1 METRLSRLAERC
13 IESAWLAALIVVP
26 LFFNVYDERVFEEDK
41 IPLLRSIVLVM
52 LALGIIWAIERG
64 RQAFSW
70 DDEHPFWKQPL
81 VLPWAGMVLVYLL
94 TTLWSVSPRISFWGA
109 YIRRQGAYSNLS
121 YMLIFLLIYL
131 ILRRR
136 EQMGRLITVVLLTST
151 PAAIYGIIQHFG
163 LDPLPWGGDVTKRV
177 SSVAGNPIFIA
188 AYLIM
193 VVPFTIAKIIE
204 HAGRLLRDDEDDEA
218 TLPAS
223 LLLGAY
229 LFLLVIQGLT
239 ILYSQ
244 SRGPMIGLAVGLYFF
259 ALVGALHLKSRRQR
273 LTASFATIAAAVFGI
288 AFLIVFNLPN
298 SPLADLR
305 DAPYIGRLGRV
316 FETESGTGRVR
327 LLIWEGVLDLLAADP
342 MRTLIGYGDE
352 TLYVM
357 YPQHYKP
364 DLAQLE
370 NRNASPDRSHNETFD
385 ALAMRG
391 VIGFAVQLLLFAS
404 LFYYLLKWL
413 GLIRTRWQHW
423 LYIGLWVAG
432 GVLGWLTPY
441 LLTGSFA
448 LSGVAMPTGIA
459 IGMVLYLMVYA
470 LATLKEDHDAI
481 VAEHP
486 HSLVLIA
493 LLAALMAHFVEIH
506 FGIAIAATKLH
517 FWTYAALAVVAGAQW
532 VPNSA
537 VLDTSPPRERRSRR
551 RRKSKAAPRAPSSIT
566 PTLLGLSVMVALIL
580 STLMFDLIT
589 VENQGGWVR
598 FYLLASTW
606 IFAALVVVAES
617 AFEQGRSGQWLQR
630 LGVFAAIS
638 LTLSV
643 FYFLVH
649 YGWVTWRPSTNGSIT
664 PNELEN
670 MVAHLANTVT
680 LFYVWTFTL
689 IGLGGLVLLY
699 GDPLPARVSSARAL
713 VAWGYPVLLLLPI
726 PIIVTTNLNVSRA
739 DVFAKQAQAYERS
752 GQWDAAIVLHRRALD
767 LQPHQ
772 DRYFLNLGRVYLNRA
787 QASQNPE
794 EQQRY
799 VQLAEDVLQEAA
811 ETNPLNMDHWRNLAS
826 LHRAWARMETNPQ
839 IRQQHLAQADEYY
852 QKALELAPNNA
863 SLWND
868 WASLALE
875 QGDLE
880 GAYERIQHSL
890 SLDNAFDQTYILLA
904 SYYAQQ
910 NEWEQ
915 AREAYQKA
923 TDLNP
928 RNIEAWSGLGVAERR
943 LGNIQGAIQANLK
956 ALEIRP
962 NDYITHRNLAVLYQ
976 EIGDIQSALRHAQE
990 ALQRAPERDRPA
1002 LQQLVN
1008 QLQSQAGGG

>member
-1 METRLSRLAERC
+1 METRLSRYAERF

-41 IPLLRSIVLVM
+41 IPLLRSIALLM

-64 RQAFSW
+64 RQAFSFE
-70 DDEHPFWKQPL
+70 DERPFWKQPL
-81 VLPWAGMVLVYLL
+81 VLPWAGMVLVYIL
-94 TTLWSVSPRISFWGA
+94 TTLWSVTPRISLWGA
-109 YIRRQGAYSNLS
+109 YIRRQGMYSNLS
-121 YMLIFLLIYL
+121 YMLIFLLVYL

-136 EQMGRLITVVLLTST
+136 EQLGRLITVILLASA

-204 HAGRLLRDDEDDEA
+204 HMGRLLRDEEDDQA

-273 LTASFATIAAAVFGI
+273 LVGSFATIAAAVFGI

-327 LLIWEGVLDLLAADP
+327 LLIWEGVLDLLAANP
-342 MRTLIGYGDE
+342 VRTLIGYGDE
-352 TLYVM
+352 TLYVV

-364 DLAQLE
+364 DLAKLE
-370 NRNASPDRSHNETFD
+370 ARNASPDRSHNETFD

-391 VIGFAVQLLLFAS
+391 VIGFAVQLFLFAS

-413 GLIRTRWQHW
+413 GLIRTRWQQR
-423 LYIGLWVAG
+423 LYIGLWIAG
-432 GVLGWLTPY
+432 GLIGWFTPY

-470 LATLKEDHDAI
+470 VATLNAEHEAV

-506 FGIAIAATKLH
+506 FGIAIAATKLY
-517 FWTYAALAVVAGAQW
+517 FWTYAALAVVVGAQW
-532 VPNSA
+532 LQRSTPA
-537 VLDTSPPRERRSRR
+537 ETPAPRQSRKR
-551 RRKSKAAPRAPSSIT
+551 RRKQQAATLAPGAIT
-566 PTLLGLSVMVALIL
+566 PTLLALSVLVALIL
-580 STLMFDLIT
+580 STLMFDIIT
-589 VENQGGWVR
+589 VESQGGWVR
-598 FYLLASTW
+598 FYWLASTW
-606 IFAALVVVAES
+606 VFAALVVVAES
-617 AFEQGRSGQWLQR
+617 MFEQEQSGQWAQR

-638 LTLSV
+638 LTLSL
-643 FYFLVH
+643 FYFFVH
-649 YGWVTWRPSTNGSIT
+649 YGWVTWRPTTDGTIT
-664 PNELEN
+664 PDELEA

-680 LFYVWTFTL
+680 LFYIWTFTL
-689 IGLGGLVLLY
+689 IGLGGLALLY
-699 GDPLPARVSSARAL
+699 GEPMPARTSSAGAA
-713 VAWGYPVLLLLPI
+713 AWGYPVLLLLTI
-726 PIIVTTNLNVSRA
+726 PLIVKTNLNIPRA
-739 DVFAKQAQAYERS
+739 DVFAKQAQAYENSR
-752 GQWDAAIVLHRRALD
+752 QWDAAILLHRRALD

-787 QASQNPE
+787 QTSPDPNERQT
-794 EQQRY
+794 Y
-799 VQLAEDVLQEAA
+799 LQLAEDVLEEAA
-811 ETNPLNMDHWRNLAS
+811 QTNPLNMDHWRNLAS
-826 LHRAWARMETNPQ
+826 LHRAWARMETNPEL
-839 IRQQHLAQADEYY
+839 RAQHLAKADEYY

-875 QGDLE
+875 QGNLE
-880 GAYERIQHSL
+880 QAYERIQHSL
-890 SLDNAFDQTYILLA
+890 SLDDRFDQTYVLLG

-910 NEWEQ
+910 NKWEE
-915 AREAYQKA
+915 AREAYRKA
-923 TDLNP
+923 TELNP

-943 LGNIQGAIQANLK
+943 LGNVQGAIQANLK

-976 EIGDIQSALRHAQE
+976 EIGDIQSALQHAQT
-990 ALQRAPERDRPA
+990 ALQRAPERDRAA
-1002 LQQLVN
+1002 LQQLIN